1 MDQFIATAITV
12 FASLLVTFVFNY
24 FVGLPKKINAAR
36 KLEQEERKK
45 IMQDIAKQ
53 NSRLDKIEETLEQ
66 LPVYRQQSIDVQNQL
81 KSADIGILELC
92 SEIKRDVIENRSTV
106 LEKLERLEKR
116 EKNTLRAK
124 IIDEYRLY
132 TDSHRNP
139 MLAWS
144 EMEAHSFWTLVEDYE
159 SLGGNDYV
167 HGTVIPEMHRLRV
180 IRMTDLAA
188 MEELF
193 ESRRAK

>member
-53 NSRLDKIEETLEQ
+53 NSRLDKIEETLDK
-66 LPVYRQQSIDVQNQL
+66 LPTYRQQSIDIQNQL

-132 TDSHRNP
+132 TDSYRNP

-144 EMEAHSFWTLVEDYE
+144 EMEAHSF
-159 SLGGNDYV
+159 
-167 HGTVIPEMHRLRV
+167 
-180 IRMTDLAA
+180 
-188 MEELF
+188 
-193 ESRRAK
+193 

>member
-144 EMEAHSFWTLVEDYE
+144 EMEAHSF
-159 SLGGNDYV
+159 
-167 HGTVIPEMHRLRV
+167 
-180 IRMTDLAA
+180 
-188 MEELF
+188 
-193 ESRRAK
+193 